1 MSETGRIGCSKCN
14 WRGYQKH
21 AFWNGEKEE
30 VTVSVCSHCKD
41 IRGYNNYIKSK
52 YSKVTNIHLIK
63 GEESK
68 ADIIDLDYYKNNK
81 SLKYIEDEEEIN
93 KLAEKQFLEFGEIPK
108 IN

>member
-1 MSETGRIGCSKCN
+1 MEKTGRIGCSKCN

-41 IRGYNNYIKSK
+41 LRGYHGYIKSK
-52 YSKVTNIHLIK
+52 YSKVSNLHLID
-63 GEESK
+63 GETQRASV
-68 ADIIDLDYYKNNK
+68 IDFDHYKTNK
-81 SLKYIEDEEEIN
+81 SIKYIEDEEVV

-108 IN
+108 AT